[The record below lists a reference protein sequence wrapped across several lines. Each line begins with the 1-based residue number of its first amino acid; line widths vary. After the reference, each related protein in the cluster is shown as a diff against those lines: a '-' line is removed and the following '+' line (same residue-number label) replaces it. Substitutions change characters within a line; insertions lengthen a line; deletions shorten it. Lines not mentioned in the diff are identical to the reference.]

1 MGEADKGECEIGEES
16 SGDGEIEGRILS
28 ELPGAVLDWIEE
40 GGKNAYW
47 HLRMNSKQFKS
58 K

>member
-1 MGEADKGECEIGEES
+1 
-16 SGDGEIEGRILS
+16 
-28 ELPGAVLDWIEE
+28 VLDWIEE

-58 K
+58 KWVREHNICWIGKSRF